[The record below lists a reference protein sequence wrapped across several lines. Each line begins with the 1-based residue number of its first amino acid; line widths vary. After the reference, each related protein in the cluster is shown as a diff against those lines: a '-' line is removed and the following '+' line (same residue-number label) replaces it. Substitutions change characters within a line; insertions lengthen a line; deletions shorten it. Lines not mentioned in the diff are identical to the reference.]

1 MTFGKVYGSTALSH
15 LHGGSGGGAAS
26 ATGGGAGGG
35 AISLEADGNGTLTIL
50 SGGLISA
57 NGGSVSDSS
66 ANGGGG
72 GYGGSIRLAGKAITN
87 NGTIRAMGGS
97 PQSGGI
103 GGGGRIAF
111 NYSTNLT
118 EGTVNV
124 GSGAYEGTI
133 GYNTPQLVSSGSTA
147 SVTFSNDN
155 YRKHSATRYDDLV
168 YGTPSMK
175 QKAPRLWTTQ
185 KMAGDATLKNMT
197 IANRVGGKI
206 GRGLSFT
213 TRVPKHPVTQADSIS
228 IWDPGLLGVLIL
240 YPLGSRQMN
249 GAVEHLSFS
258 LQVMIP
264 YTFVS
269 PHKLRE
275 WSLHMQSTDLQVGMN
290 GTLP

>member
-1 MTFGKVYGSTALSH
+1 MEALPSH
-15 LHGGSGGGAAS
+15 LHGGSGGVQHLQQVEVPAE
-26 ATGGGAGGG
+26 

-72 GYGGSIRLAGKAITN
+72 GSGGSIRLAGKAITN
-87 NGTIRAMGGS
+87 NGTIRAIGGS

-133 GYNTPQLVSSGSTA
+133 GYNTPPVVSSGSTA

-168 YGTPSMK
+168 FWYPFDETEGTTALDNSENG
-175 QKAPRLWTTQ
+175 R
-185 KMAGDATLKNMT
+185 DATLKNMT

-213 TRVPKHPVTQADSIS
+213 TPSTKTSSDSSGQHLDLGSWSFGGAHSIS
-228 IWDPGLLGVLIL
+228 TWVKADEWRSGAPILFLAGNDSVHLRFSTQTQGMVLTCNQRIC
-240 YPLGSRQMN
+240 RW
-249 GAVEHLSFS
+249 E
-258 LQVMIP
+258 
-264 YTFVS
+264 
-269 PHKLRE
+269 
-275 WSLHMQSTDLQVGMN
+275 
-290 GTLP
+290 